1 VGGGERLL
9 PEPSVDSDPS
19 DLIFMAV
26 TRLEVAPFPL
36 AASLAGAASLRPILR
51 MASDGRA
58 NTAEVDETDEP
69 TVAVPTTMTVVK
81 ARKESERHAY
91 LLPAV
96 MSSLGITS
104 MAAAAVYYRFAW
116 QWQMEVCLSLSIL
129 AIPLVDFPSKFQF
142 I

>member
-1 VGGGERLL
+1 MV
-9 PEPSVDSDPS
+9 V
-19 DLIFMAV
+19 A
-26 TRLEVAPFPL
+26 RLEVAPFPL

-81 ARKESERHAY
+81 ARKESERQAY

-116 QWQMEVCLSLSIL
+116 QMYVPFSLHPAWQ
-129 AIPLVDFPSKFQF
+129 FPCCFSSKFQLL
-142 I
+142 

>member
-1 VGGGERLL
+1 MV
-9 PEPSVDSDPS
+9 
-19 DLIFMAV
+19 V

-81 ARKESERHAY
+81 ARKESERQAY

-116 QWQMEVCLSLSIL
+116 QWQMEE
-129 AIPLVDFPSKFQF
+129 ARFQRRECRGWDGVYKCVGG
-142 I
+142 